1 MKVTTKGRYGLRI
14 LLDVALNQ
22 DKGAVGLGDIAKRQA
37 ISRKYLW
44 QVINPLKVAGLLT
57 VTRGTRGGYVL
68 ARPPDAISLWDVVT
82 ILEGPVSVT
91 DCVATPETCPRSLTC
106 IARAA
111 WSEVDFKL
119 AKALRGITLKQLIRK
134 YQDSRPATADYVI

>member
-22 DKGAVGLGDIAKRQA
+22 ERGAVDLGDISKRQG

-44 QVINPLKVAGLLT
+44 QVINPLKVAGLLH

-68 ARPPDAISLWDVVT
+68 AKPLDAISLWDIVT

-91 DCVATPETCPRSLTC
+91 DCVSAPDTCPRSADC
-106 IARAA
+106 IARGA
-111 WSEVDFKL
+111 WGEVDAKL
-119 AKALRGITLKQLIRK
+119 SKALRGITLKHLIKK
-134 YQDSRPATADYVI
+134 YLDSRSDAVDYTI

>member
-22 DKGAVGLGDIAKRQA
+22 DRGAVGLGDISKRQG

-44 QVINPLKVAGLLT
+44 QVINPLKVAGLLH

-68 ARPPDAISLWDVVT
+68 ARTPEAISLWDVVT

-91 DCVATPETCPRSLTC
+91 DCVATPETCPRSADC

-111 WSEVDFKL
+111 WSEVDGKL
-119 AKALRGITLKQLIRK
+119 AKVLRGITLRHLIRK
-134 YQDSRPATADYVI
+134 YMDGRSNASDYSI

>member
-22 DKGAVGLGDIAKRQA
+22 ERGAVPLGDISKRQK

-44 QVINPLKVAGLLT
+44 QVIHPLTAAGLLH

-68 ARPPDAISLWDVVT
+68 AKAPGAISLLDVVT
-82 ILEGPVSVT
+82 ILEGAVSVVG
-91 DCVATPETCPRSLTC
+91 CLGAPETCERSSEC
-106 IARAA
+106 IARLA
-111 WSEVDFKL
+111 WGEVDAEL
-119 AKALRGITLKQLIRK
+119 TKALRRITLKQLIRK
-134 YQDSRPATADYVI
+134 YHDAQGGAADYTI